1 MQIGTTW
8 MVSPS
13 VIKHESLL
21 KYLCFTPLLY
31 EQNKFSVKSFMHLK
45 MLLSGI
51 ALTES
56 QKQTNIALQIKCII
70 TIIIFV
76 FDYL

>member
-1 MQIGTTW
+1 
-8 MVSPS
+8 
-13 VIKHESLL
+13 
-21 KYLCFTPLLY
+21 
-31 EQNKFSVKSFMHLK
+31 MHLK

-51 ALTES
+51 ALTDS

-76 FDYL
+76 FVYL